1 MGPIKNWSEG
11 SEQIGLWV
19 KYIYSLATQSLPGY
33 RIYLS
38 FASLFSLTIYFLLLF
53 RSKTSQDITPVLVET
68 VDTVD
73 TVDNVDNFDNV
84 DADFLGNLIQHK
96 ARYRAIAKFLLKN

>member
-1 MGPIKNWSEG
+1 MVFG
-11 SEQIGLWV
+11 SNIFIAKQRKACPATGSTSALPV
-19 KYIYSLATQSLPGY
+19 YSL
-33 RIYLS
+33 
-38 FASLFSLTIYFLLLF
+38 LTIYFLLLF
-53 RSKTSQDITPVLVET
+53 RSKTSQDNTPVLVET

-96 ARYRAIAKFLLKN
+96 ARYRAIAKFLLKY

>member
-1 MGPIKNWSEG
+1 MVFG
-11 SEQIGLWV
+11 SNI
-19 KYIYSLATQSLPGY
+19 YISLATQSLPSN